1 VQIKTENADILWA
14 FISRSFVASIIVVA
28 ACGPA
33 TTDAGAHG
41 VGTGTDTIP
50 QAISSV
56 VAASHTC
63 ALTVAGAAYCWG
75 YTVEQPG
82 GTDRLVVTPTPV
94 QAPNGGAITF
104 QSLSV
109 SKVEDVT
116 CAVATTGAAYC
127 WGEND
132 HGQLGD
138 GTTTPHAA
146 PTLVAGGLTF
156 KSIAVGDAHVCGVT
170 TSGSL
175 YCWGFSANGAFGDG
189 SVGEHR
195 TPTPS
200 AAGLTFQT
208 VVAGSDFSCGLTTA
222 GSAYCWGLG
231 NNGQLGD
238 GNGRTNRSPV
248 AVTGD
253 QRFESIVGDGQGA
266 CGLTDAGKAY
276 CWGSDF
282 FGTVGDGS
290 SATTDGVIRRVA
302 PTVVAGDLT
311 FATLAAGYLTV
322 CGITGSGAGY
332 CWGANDGAIG
342 DGSLEQRSS
351 PVGVSG
357 GLTFRSISSGT
368 GYSCGITTSS
378 ALYCWGDNSG
388 GGLGDGTTVSRP
400 APVPISWPRTAEGN
414 AR

>member
-1 VQIKTENADILWA
+1 MLRA
-14 FISRSFVASIIVVA
+14 FISRFFVTSIVVVA
-28 ACGPA
+28 ACGPG

-41 VGTGTDTIP
+41 AGTGPDTI
-50 QAISSV
+50 AVSSV

-63 ALTVAGAAYCWG
+63 ALTVDGAVYCWG
-75 YTVEQPG
+75 YTAEQPD
-82 GTDRLVVTPTPV
+82 GTDRLVATPTPV
-94 QAPNGGAITF
+94 EAPSGIAF

-116 CAVATTGAAYC
+116 CGIATTGAAYC

-138 GTTTPHAA
+138 GTTTSHPA

-170 TSGSL
+170 TGASL

-189 SVGEHR
+189 SVGQHL
-195 TPTPS
+195 TPTPG
-200 AAGLTFQT
+200 APGLSFQT

-238 GNGRTNRSPV
+238 GNGRTSRSPV

-253 QRFESIVGDGQGA
+253 QTFASIVGDGQGA
-266 CGLTDAGKAY
+266 CGLSVAGKAY

-282 FGTVGDGS
+282 FGTIGDGS
-290 SATTDGVIRRVA
+290 SATTDGVIRRVI
-302 PTVVAGDLT
+302 PTAVAGDLS

-322 CGITGSGAGY
+322 CGITAVGSGY
-332 CWGANDGAIG
+332 CWGSNDGAIG
-342 DGSLEQRSS
+342 DGSLDQRSS
-351 PVGVSG
+351 PVAVAG
-357 GLTFRSISSGT
+357 GLSFRSISTGT
-368 GYSCGITTSS
+368 GYSCGITTAG

-388 GGLGDGTTVSRP
+388 GGLGDGTTLSRS
-400 APVPISWPRTAEGN
+400 APIPIALPGKVEAN